1 MAQILDPVPSDT
13 DSKILCCYVNATSQI
28 QIARISNIPNWYFE
42 RVVFPGQRLVFEA
55 MPAAALEIHT
65 GMMASAILSD
75 KIPCDRL
82 QINEGPY
89 SNVNPSRSR
98 EEAQGDRTAMAGRPK
113 SREISEPLTVP
124 ALTAVD

>member
-1 MAQILDPVPSDT
+1 MAQILDPVPSNA

-28 QIARISNIPNWYFE
+28 QIARICNIPNWYFE

-55 MPAAALEIHT
+55 MRAAALEIHT

-89 SNVNPSRSR
+89 SAINPSRSR
-98 EEAQGDRTAMAGRPK
+98 EQAKGDRAVIAGRPK

>member
-1 MAQILDPVPSDT
+1 MAQILDPVPSNA

-28 QIARISNIPNWYFE
+28 QIARICNIPNWYFE

-55 MPAAALEIHT
+55 MRAAALEIHT

-89 SNVNPSRSR
+89 SNVNPSRSGG
-98 EEAQGDRTAMAGRPK
+98 EIKGDRAATPGRPK

>member
-1 MAQILDPVPSDT
+1 MAQILDPVPSNA

-28 QIARISNIPNWYFE
+28 QIARICNIPNWYFE

-55 MPAAALEIHT
+55 MRAAALEIHT

-89 SNVNPSRSR
+89 SNVNASRSR
-98 EEAQGDRTAMAGRPK
+98 GDGKGDRTVIAGRPK
-113 SREISEPLTVP
+113 SRETSEPLTVP

>member
-1 MAQILDPVPSDT
+1 MAQILDPVPSDA

-28 QIARISNIPNWYFE
+28 QIARICNIPNWYFE

-55 MPAAALEIHT
+55 MRAAALEIHT

-89 SNVNPSRSR
+89 SNVNLSRSR
-98 EEAQGDRTAMAGRPK
+98 GEVPGDRTPATGRPK